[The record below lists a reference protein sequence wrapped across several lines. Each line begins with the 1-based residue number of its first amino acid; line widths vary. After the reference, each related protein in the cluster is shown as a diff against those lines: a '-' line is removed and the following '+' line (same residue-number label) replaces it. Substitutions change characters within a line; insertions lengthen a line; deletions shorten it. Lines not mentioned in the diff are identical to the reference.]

1 MEKMMPQKDAE
12 HGHTR
17 YQRNGNRLP
26 VDTLKHQLKLQEKLL
41 KCCIIFVFLAEI
53 FVEIIYASYYIIIL
67 HIMLLFMYTINIW
80 MRGPSLKLS

>member
-53 FVEIIYASYYIIIL
+53 FVEIIYAPYYIIIL

>member
-67 HIMLLFMYTINIW
+67 HIILLFMYTINI
-80 MRGPSLKLS
+80 

>member
-53 FVEIIYASYYIIIL
+53 FVEIIYASYYYYFTYYVVIYV
-67 HIMLLFMYTINIW
+67 HY
-80 MRGPSLKLS
+80 

>member
-1 MEKMMPQKDAE
+1 METMMPQKDAE

>member
-1 MEKMMPQKDAE
+1 MEKMMPQKDAA